1 MEGEGMPKEI
11 VQDRRIAERYALK
24 AKVIYEPSA
33 ELTRRE
39 RTHAGKTL
47 NISKGGFCIRTQT
60 PLSQF
65 QIIRVHIPVPEV
77 KAALPTLAEV
87 CWVEG
92 LKKEKG
98 YSVGLRFLL

>member
-1 MEGEGMPKEI
+1 MPRDTGRE
-11 VQDRRIAERYALK
+11 RRITERYALK
-24 AKVIYEPSA
+24 AKVIYERSA
-33 ELTRRE
+33 ALTRRE
-39 RTHAGKTL
+39 VIHAGKTL
-47 NISKGGFCIRTQT
+47 NISRGGFCIKTQT
-60 PLSQF
+60 PLTQF
-65 QIIRVHIPVPEV
+65 QIIRVQIPVPGV